1 MNCSKCNSPLGA
13 GQFCTT
19 CGLNHKYIKKACNTA
34 DYYYNAG
41 LSKANVR
48 DLSGAK
54 EDLKKSLRYNKY
66 HIDARN
72 LLGLI
77 YFETGEVVEALK
89 QWVISINYDDQNNPA
104 QRYLN
109 EMQEPDFLE
118 GIRQVVKK
126 YNLALQYAQQGSEDL
141 ALIQVKKVISVM
153 PKFVEARLLLALLYM
168 HGGKMEDAKKQ
179 VEKVLKIDCFHPM
192 AVRYYKEITGERPTV
207 LHSRK
212 VQAEAKVQAEKKTV
226 RQDLNKY
233 MDPGSGNRSLIVS
246 LVIGIVL
253 GVVAMWV
260 LIMPNQRFNV
270 SSDYKAL
277 QVEYKDTVAAKDA
290 TITQLEDDKASL
302 EKENKTLTDR
312 LEVYAG
318 KDGEDGMYD
327 AILKASQ
334 LYATGQTIEAAKA
347 LLDVEEDRLESDTAK
362 SIYKTIKN
370 NTFNAAS
377 SSLYSQG
384 YSSYNSYRYEEAKK
398 LFQDSYKLN
407 KDNADALYFLARCY
421 HRLGDSDKAIKN
433 YKKVLEKFPG
443 TARASDAKKKLQE
456 LGVTVQEDTTE
467 DGTADTTADS
477 TAEGTADSTTA
488 EDIEE

>member
-13 GQFCTT
+13 GQFCGT

-34 DYYYNAG
+34 DYYYNQG

-48 DLSGAK
+48 DLTGAK
-54 EDLKKSLRYNKY
+54 EDLKRSLRYNKY

-153 PKFVEARLLLALLYM
+153 PKFVDARLLLALLYM
-168 HGGKMEDAKKQ
+168 HGGKMEEAKKQ
-179 VEKVLKIDCFHPM
+179 VEKVLKIDAFHPT
-192 AVRYYKEITGERPTV
+192 AVRYYKEITGEHPTI
-207 LHSRK
+207 LHSKK
-212 VQAEAKVQAEKKTV
+212 VQAEAKVQVEKKKTT
-226 RQDLNKY
+226 RQDLSKY

-246 LVIGIVL
+246 FVIGIVL
-253 GVVAMWV
+253 GIVAMWV

-290 TITQLEDDKASL
+290 TITQLEEDKASL

-370 NTFNAAS
+370 NTFHAAS

-384 YSSYNSYRYEEAKK
+384 YSSYNRYRYEEAKK

-433 YKKVLEKFPG
+433 YKKVWEKFPG
-443 TARASDAKKKLQE
+443 TSRATDAKKKLQE
-456 LGVTVQEDTTE
+456 LGVTVQEETTE
-467 DGTADTTADS
+467 DTTTAD
-477 TAEGTADSTTA
+477 GTTEAGDT
-488 EDIEE
+488 EE

>member
-13 GQFCTT
+13 GQFCGT

-34 DYYYNAG
+34 DYYYNQG

-48 DLSGAK
+48 DLTGAK
-54 EDLKKSLRYNKY
+54 EDLKRSLRYNKY

-141 ALIQVKKVISVM
+141 ALIQIKKVISVM
-153 PKFVEARLLLALLYM
+153 PKFVDARLLLALLYM
-168 HGGKMEDAKKQ
+168 HGGKMEEAKKQ
-179 VEKVLKIDCFHPM
+179 VEKVLKIDAFHPT
-192 AVRYYKEITGERPTV
+192 AVRYYKEITGERPTI
-207 LHSRK
+207 LHSKK
-212 VQAEAKVQAEKKTV
+212 VQAEAKVQVEKKKTT
-226 RQDLNKY
+226 RQDLSKY

-246 LVIGIVL
+246 FVIGIVL
-253 GVVAMWV
+253 GIVAMWV

-290 TITQLEDDKASL
+290 TITQLEEDKASL

-370 NTFNAAS
+370 NTFHAAS

-384 YSSYNSYRYEEAKK
+384 YSSYNRYRYEEAKK

-433 YKKVLEKFPG
+433 YKKVWEKFPG
-443 TARASDAKKKLQE
+443 TSRATDAKKKLQE
-456 LGVTVQEDTTE
+456 LGVTVQEETTE
-467 DGTADTTADS
+467 DTTTAD
-477 TAEGTADSTTA
+477 GTTEAGDT
-488 EDIEE
+488 EE

>member
-13 GQFCTT
+13 GQFCGT

-34 DYYYNAG
+34 DYYYNQG

-48 DLSGAK
+48 DLTGAK
-54 EDLKKSLRYNKY
+54 EDLKRSLRYNKY

-153 PKFVEARLLLALLYM
+153 PKFVDARLLLALLYM
-168 HGGKMEDAKKQ
+168 HGGKMEEAKKQ
-179 VEKVLKIDCFHPM
+179 VEKVLKIDAFHPT
-192 AVRYYKEITGERPTV
+192 AVRYYKEITGERPTI
-207 LHSRK
+207 LHSKK
-212 VQAEAKVQAEKKTV
+212 VQAEAKVQVEKKKTT
-226 RQDLNKY
+226 RQDLSKY

-246 LVIGIVL
+246 FVIGIVL
-253 GVVAMWV
+253 GIVAMWV

-290 TITQLEDDKASL
+290 TITQLEEDKASL

-370 NTFNAAS
+370 NTFHAAS

-384 YSSYNSYRYEEAKK
+384 YSSYNRYRYEEAKK

-433 YKKVLEKFPG
+433 YKKVWKKFPG
-443 TARASDAKKKLQE
+443 TSRAADAKKKLQE
-456 LGVTVQEDTTE
+456 LGVTVQEETTE
-467 DGTADTTADS
+467 DTTTAD
-477 TAEGTADSTTA
+477 GTTEAGDT
-488 EDIEE
+488 EE

>member
-13 GQFCTT
+13 GQFCGT

-34 DYYYNAG
+34 DYYYNQG

-48 DLSGAK
+48 DLTGAK
-54 EDLKKSLRYNKY
+54 EDLKRSLRYNKY

-153 PKFVEARLLLALLYM
+153 PKFVDARLLLALLYM
-168 HGGKMEDAKKQ
+168 HGGKMEEAKKQ
-179 VEKVLKIDCFHPM
+179 VEKVLKIDAFHPT
-192 AVRYYKEITGERPTV
+192 AVRYYKEITGERPTI
-207 LHSRK
+207 LHSKK
-212 VQAEAKVQAEKKTV
+212 VQAEAKVQVEKKKTT
-226 RQDLNKY
+226 RQDLSKY
-233 MDPGSGNRSLIVS
+233 MDPGSGNRSLLVS
-246 LVIGIVL
+246 LIIGVVL

-290 TITQLEDDKASL
+290 TITQLEEDKASL

-384 YSSYNSYRYEEAKK
+384 YSSYNRYRYEEAKK

-433 YKKVLEKFPG
+433 YKKVWEKFPG
-443 TARASDAKKKLQE
+443 TSRATDAKKKLQE
-456 LGVTVQEDTTE
+456 LGVTVQEETTE
-467 DGTADTTADS
+467 DTTTAD
-477 TAEGTADSTTA
+477 GTTEAGDT
-488 EDIEE
+488 EE

>member
-13 GQFCTT
+13 GQFCGT

-34 DYYYNAG
+34 DYYYNQG

-48 DLSGAK
+48 DLTGAK
-54 EDLKKSLRYNKY
+54 EDLKRSLRYNKY

-153 PKFVEARLLLALLYM
+153 PKFVDARLLLALLYM
-168 HGGKMEDAKKQ
+168 HGGKMEEAKKQ
-179 VEKVLKIDCFHPM
+179 VEKVLKIDAFHPT
-192 AVRYYKEITGERPTV
+192 AVRYYKEITGERPTI
-207 LHSRK
+207 LHSKK
-212 VQAEAKVQAEKKTV
+212 VQAEAKVQVEKKKTT
-226 RQDLNKY
+226 RQDLSKY

-246 LVIGIVL
+246 FVIGIVL
-253 GVVAMWV
+253 GIVAMWV

-290 TITQLEDDKASL
+290 TITQLEEDKASL

-370 NTFNAAS
+370 NTFHAAS

-384 YSSYNSYRYEEAKK
+384 YSSYNRYRYEEAKK

-433 YKKVLEKFPG
+433 YKKVWEKFPG
-443 TARASDAKKKLQE
+443 TSRATDAKKKLQE
-456 LGVTVQEDTTE
+456 LGVTVQEETTE
-467 DGTADTTADS
+467 DTTTAD
-477 TAEGTADSTTA
+477 GTTEAGDT
-488 EDIEE
+488 EE

>member
-13 GQFCTT
+13 GQFCST
-19 CGLNHKYIKKACNTA
+19 CGLSHKYIQKACNTS
-34 DYYYNAG
+34 DYYYNLG

-54 EDLKKSLRYNKY
+54 ADLKKSLFYNKY

-118 GIRQVVKK
+118 GVRQVVKK

-153 PKFVEARLLLALLYM
+153 PRFIDARLLLALLYM
-168 HGGKMEDAKKQ
+168 HDGKFEEAKKQ
-179 VEKVLKIDCFHPM
+179 VEKVLRIDCFHPV
-192 AVRYYKEITGERPTV
+192 AIRYYNELTGERPTV
-207 LHSRK
+207 LRSKK
-212 VQAEAKVQAEKKTV
+212 VQTDAMPQEEKKSH
-226 RQDLNKY
+226 RQDLSKY
-233 MDPGSGNRSLIVS
+233 MDPGSGNTNLIVS
-246 LVIGIVL
+246 LVIGIVI

-290 TITQLEDDKASL
+290 TITQLEEDKATL

-318 KDGEDGMYD
+318 TDGEDGMYD

-334 LYATGQTIEAAKA
+334 LYANGQTIEAAKA
-347 LLDVEEDRLESDTAK
+347 LLDVDADRLESDTAK

-384 YSSYNSYRYEEAKK
+384 YAAYNKYRYEEAKK

-407 KDNADALYFLARCY
+407 SDNKDSLYFLARCY
-421 HRLGDSDKAIKN
+421 HRLGDEEKAIKY
-433 YKKVLEKFPG
+433 YKKCVEKFPKTDRG
-443 TARASDAKKKLQE
+443 NEAEKKLRE
-456 LGVTVQEDTTE
+456 LGVTVTEASTEDTTTADNTADTTE
-467 DGTADTTADS
+467 DSTDTE
-477 TAEGTADSTTA
+477 AE
-488 EDIEE
+488 E